1 MLSLIVAMAENRVI
15 GRDNGL
21 PWRLPADLKHFK
33 ARTMGKPMIMG
44 RKTFESLGGLLPGRP
59 HIVISRKGFQA
70 DGCYLAQSLEQ
81 AVQIGSEL
89 AEASPSASDEVVII
103 GGAQIFRRA
112 VSVVDRMYITEIH
125 QAFDGDTFFPEFDKS
140 SWKEVERESHD
151 GDPGYTFLSYYRR

>member
-1 MLSLIVAMAENRVI
+1 MLSLIVAVAENRVI
-15 GRDNGL
+15 GRDNQL
-21 PWRLPADLKHFK
+21 PWHLPADLRHFK
-33 ARTMGKPMIMG
+33 ARTMGKPMVMG

-81 AVQIGSEL
+81 AIQIGSEL

-112 VSVVDRMYITEIH
+112 VSVVDCMYITEIH
-125 QAFDGDTFFPEFDKS
+125 QAFDGDTFFPEFDKTG
-140 SWKEVERESHD
+140 WKEVERESHD
-151 GDPGYTFLSYYRR
+151 GHPGYTFLSYHRR